1 MKKCKCMY
9 CEAEFEAERKN
20 NICPECKNIGRYIA
34 EAKKKEKRK
43 GSANDALIESVRII
57 DRYNA
62 EHGTRYSYG
71 NFPFKKIL
79 KK

>member
-9 CEAEFEAERKN
+9 CLKEFEAERKN
-20 NICPECKNIGRYIA
+20 NICPECKNIGRDIA
-34 EAKKKEKRK
+34 EAKKINKRK

-71 NFPFKKIL
+71 NFPFKKLL

>member
-9 CEAEFEAERKN
+9 CLSEFEAERKK
-20 NICPECKNIGRYIA
+20 NICPDCRNIGKDIA
-34 EAKKKEKRK
+34 ESKKTEKRK
-43 GSANDALIESVRII
+43 GSANDALVESVRII

-71 NFPFKKIL
+71 NFPFKKLL